1 MRILMLVPH
10 YEPDMGP
17 SAPLFTMLGVGLAQ
31 RGHNV
36 TVIAAV
42 PHYPSGQVQSGF
54 RGWKIRDSVENGVR
68 VVRVPVPSLNRT
80 NLSFR
85 LLQFISYQLGAVW
98 AGQGCEFDA
107 ALVANPALWV
117 WMPFNWLIARHHRP
131 AVFAVF
137 DVFPDVGIA
146 LNIFRH
152 KAVINAVARLEKSCL
167 SRSAVVSILSDSF
180 RPPLRALGVPDEKM
194 ALTYGWVDT
203 DLIRPTPRENDFAR
217 EHELNDA
224 FVALYAGNMGL
235 SQGLET
241 VLAASALMAGNGTRF
256 LFVGDGAG
264 RESLVREAGRRQLSN
279 VQFLPFQPRQRLPE
293 VLAIADVSLVHLR
306 KGIAADSLPSK
317 IWSILASG
325 RPIVAAVDEGS
336 DAWKL
341 VTRAEAGI
349 CIPPEDPS
357 ELAKALLTLKNNPEL
372 AGQLGRNGRRW
383 AESHHSPRVAAEQF
397 EILLNRAI
405 STGPQR

>member
-31 RGHNV
+31 RGHKV

-42 PHYPSGQVQSGF
+42 PHYPSGQVQPEF
-54 RGWKIRDSVENGVR
+54 RGWKIRDSVEQGVR
-68 VVRVPVPSLNRT
+68 VIRVPVPSLKRS
-80 NLSFR
+80 NLFLR
-85 LLQFISYQLGAVW
+85 ILQFISYQLGAVW
-98 AGQGCEFDA
+98 AGRDCDFDA

-117 WMPFNWLIARHHRP
+117 WLPFNWLIARHHKP

-152 KAVINAVARLEKSCL
+152 KTVIKAVARLERSCL
-167 SRSAVVSILSDSF
+167 SRSCVVSILSDSF

-194 ALTYGWVDT
+194 ELTYGWVDT
-203 DLIRPTPRENDFAR
+203 NLIRPMPRVNDFAR
-217 EHELNDA
+217 EQKLTDA
-224 FVALYAGNMGL
+224 FVALYAGNLGL

-241 VLAASALMAGNGTRF
+241 VLAASELMAGNGARF
-256 LFVGDGAG
+256 LLVGDGAG
-264 RESLVREAGRRQLSN
+264 RESLVREAARRQLAN
-279 VQFLPFQPRQRLPE
+279 VQFLPFQPRIRLPE
-293 VLAIADVSLVHLR
+293 VLATANVSLVQLR

-349 CIPPEDPS
+349 CIPPENPS

-372 AGQLGRNGRRW
+372 AKQLGRNGRHW
-383 AESHHSPRVAAEQF
+383 AESHHSPQVAAEQF
-397 EILLNRAI
+397 EKLLDRAI
-405 STGPQR
+405 SKSPRR